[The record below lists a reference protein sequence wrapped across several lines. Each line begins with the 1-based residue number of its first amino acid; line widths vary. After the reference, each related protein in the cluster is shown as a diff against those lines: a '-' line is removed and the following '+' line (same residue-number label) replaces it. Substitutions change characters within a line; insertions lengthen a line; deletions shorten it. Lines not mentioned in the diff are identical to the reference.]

1 MEVHRARFVDFIPS
15 AINALAF
22 APNTARPVMACGRAN
37 GDIEVWNPKNEWTL
51 EKVIPGGKNTSV
63 EALAWAHQTTLTEE
77 EDFWDSEKEKQAAIK
92 KLVKTPPRLFSA
104 GLNAVVT
111 EWDLTTLK
119 PKRAVDSHGGAVWC
133 MAVNHAN
140 TILAVGCEDG
150 CVRLFDIADGELA
163 FIRSFDK
170 QKTRILSLA
179 WSQDDLIMITGS
191 ANSSIYKWNV
201 ELGRVVSRMTV
212 DRVSGEDT
220 LVWSVKFLANGN
232 IVSGDSL
239 GHVKFW
245 DGTTTTMIQSFNSH
259 GADVLCLA
267 AGRDGNT
274 VFSSGVDR
282 KCNQY
287 RLVDQPAPK
296 KTGKNG
302 KNGTINGKT
311 EMVTKWV
318 LAGSRRFHSHDVRAL
333 ALDESR
339 SVDALV
345 SGGVDVSMVVCPA
358 AQFPDI
364 NQRRL
369 PYVPQRPIV
378 SLSKSERLMMCRQEH
393 GVKVWRLGKSA
404 SPIQPFSELEIGA
417 HMDLIEPQQAILEM
431 NFKTDRNLTASALSE
446 DGHWIAVAD
455 IEEVKLFRVDESKS
469 HPGQLTVKKQKS
481 FPGVRGTGAHYL
493 TFSPDS
499 ARLVVASTD
508 SHVVVVDIAQW
519 ETGTFDILRKF
530 GQHRGA
536 GGKQAESMD
545 VDGEEEDIVG
555 GESQI
560 ETIIAMAVSADGQ
573 WLATG
578 DLKNRIFVFNLDTL
592 QHHATLPIFDAPLTG
607 LQFHPYSPTLVIPTA
622 SNVFYLFNVES
633 RRLTDWSRE
642 YSSDKN
648 FPTKFLGLKD
658 KIQGIAFNPARRN
671 TLLVW
676 GANYLCHVD
685 LDQGVGDRNAV
696 LNVGKRKRVD
706 RAQDEIR
713 KQQRERRMKKYAAL
727 GILPMPELEADG
739 KAVVVLEGKKGRK
752 VLTTT
757 TNHVGEKEEEFN
769 FQLLHKFQP
778 LMFVD
783 FVGDNSLVVVELP
796 FIKILSSLPPS
807 YYRASY
813 GT

>member
-1 MEVHRARFVDFIPS
+1 MEVHRCRFVDYIPS

-22 APNTARPVMACGRAN
+22 APNTTRPVMACGRAN
-37 GDIEVWNPKNEWTL
+37 GDIEVWNPKNDWTL
-51 EKVIPGGKNTSV
+51 EKIIPGGKNTSV
-63 EALAWAHQTTLTEE
+63 EALAWAHQTVLTEE
-77 EDFWDSEKEKQAAIK
+77 DDFWDSEKEKQAAIK
-92 KLVKTPPRLFSA
+92 KLVKASPRLFSA

-119 PKRAVDSHGGAVWC
+119 PRRSVDSHGGAVWC
-133 MAVNHAN
+133 MATNHAN

-179 WSQDDLIMITGS
+179 WSEDDTIMVTGS
-191 ANSSIYKWNV
+191 ANSSIYKWDV

-220 LVWSVKFLANGN
+220 LVWSVKILAGGN

-245 DGTTTTMIQSFNSH
+245 DGTTGTMIQSFNSH

-267 AGRDGNT
+267 VGRDGNT

-296 KTGKNG
+296 KSGKNG

-311 EMVTKWV
+311 EMITKWIV
-318 LAGSRRFHSHDVRAL
+318 AGSRRFHSHDVRAL

-339 SVDALV
+339 NVDALV

-364 NQRRL
+364 NQRRI
-369 PYVPQRPIV
+369 PHVPQRPVV
-378 SLSKSERLMMCRQEH
+378 SISKSKRLMLCRQTH
-393 GVKVWRLGKSA
+393 GVKMWRLGKSA
-404 SPIQPFSELEIGA
+404 SPTQSFSEFEIGA

-431 NFKTDRNLTASALSE
+431 NFKDDHNLTASALSE

-455 IEEVKLFRVDESKS
+455 IEEVKLFRVDENPSQ
-469 HPGQLTVKKQKS
+469 PGQFVVKKQKS
-481 FPGVRGTGAHYL
+481 FPGVRGTGAHFL
-493 TFSPDS
+493 TFTPDS
-499 ARLVVASTD
+499 TRLVVASTD
-508 SHVVVVDIAQW
+508 SHVVIMDIAQW
-519 ETGTFDILRKF
+519 ETGNFDILRRF
-530 GQHRGA
+530 GHHRGA
-536 GGKQAESMD
+536 GGKEDESMD
-545 VDGEEEDIVG
+545 VDGDEDVVG
-555 GESQI
+555 GEGQI
-560 ETIIAMAVSADGQ
+560 ETIVSMAVSADGQ

-592 QHHATLPIFDAPLTG
+592 QHHATLPTFDAPLTA
-607 LQFHPYSPTLVIPTA
+607 LHFHPYSPTLVVPTA
-622 SNVFYLFNVES
+622 SNVFYLFNVET

-642 YSSDKN
+642 YSSDKH

-658 KIQGIAFNPARRN
+658 KIQGIAFNPARKN

-676 GANYLCHVD
+676 GANYICNVD
-685 LDQGVGDRNAV
+685 LDQGVGDRNAI
-696 LNVGKRKRVD
+696 LNVGKRKRID
-706 RAQDEIR
+706 RAQDQIR
-713 KQQRERRMKKYAAL
+713 KQQQERRMKKYAAL
-727 GILPMPELEADG
+727 GIAPMPELETG
-739 KAVVVLEGKKGRK
+739 NAVVVLQGKKGRK

-757 TNHVGEKEEEFN
+757 TKALQQEEKEEEHN

>member
-1 MEVHRARFVDFIPS
+1 MEVHRCRFVDYIPS
-15 AINALAF
+15 AINALTF
-22 APNTARPVMACGRAN
+22 APNTTRPVLACGRAN

-63 EALAWAHQTTLTEE
+63 EALAWAHQTTLTED
-77 EDFWDSEKEKQAAIK
+77 EDFWDSEKEKQTAIK

-119 PKRAVDSHGGAVWC
+119 PKRSVDSHGGAVWC
-133 MAVNHAN
+133 MATNHAN
-140 TILAVGCEDG
+140 TVLAVGCEDG

-179 WSQDDLIMITGS
+179 WSQDDTVMVTGS

-220 LVWSVKFLANGN
+220 LVWSVKILSNGT
-232 IVSGDSL
+232 VASGDSL

-245 DGTTTTMIQSFNSH
+245 DGESTTMIQSFNAH

-267 AGRDGNT
+267 AGKDGNT

-287 RLVDQPAPK
+287 RFVDQPAPK

-302 KNGTINGKT
+302 KNGSINGKSAT
-311 EMVTKWV
+311 VTKWV

-339 SVDALV
+339 NVDALV

-358 AQFPDI
+358 AQFPEN

-369 PYVPQRPIV
+369 TYVPQRPII
-378 SLSKSERLMMCRQEH
+378 SISKSKRLMLCRQEH
-393 GVKVWRLGKSA
+393 GVKVWRIGKSA
-404 SPIQPFSELEIGA
+404 APVQPFSEIEIGA

-431 NFKTDRNLTASALSE
+431 NFKDDRNLTATALSE

-455 IEEVKLFRVDESKS
+455 IEEVKLFRIDEHPSK
-469 HPGQLTVKKQKS
+469 PGQLVVKKQKS

-493 TFSPDS
+493 SFTPDS
-499 ARLVVASTD
+499 TRLVVASTD
-508 SHVVVVDIAQW
+508 SHVAIVDITQW
-519 ETGTFDILRKF
+519 ESGKFDILRKF
-530 GQHRGA
+530 GQHRGT
-536 GGKQAESMD
+536 GGKDNESMD
-545 VDGEEEDIVG
+545 VDGDEGLIGDEGQV
-555 GESQI
+555 
-560 ETIIAMAVSADGQ
+560 ETIVFMAVSADGQ

-592 QHHATLPIFDAPLTG
+592 QHHATLPVFDAPLTA
-607 LQFHPYSPTLVIPTA
+607 LHFHPYSPTLVIPTA
-622 SNVFYLFNVES
+622 SNVFYLFNVET

-642 YSSDKN
+642 FSSDKH

-658 KIQGIAFNPARRN
+658 KIQGIAFNPARKN

-676 GANYLCHVD
+676 GANYICHVD
-685 LDQGVGDRNAV
+685 LDQGVGDRNAI

-706 RAQDEIR
+706 RAQDQLR
-713 KQQRERRMKKYAAL
+713 KQQRERRMKKYADL
-727 GILPMPELEADG
+727 GIVPMPELESG

-752 VLTTT
+752 VLAAS
-757 TNHVGEKEEEFN
+757 TNRLEEEKEEEIN

-783 FVGDNSLVVVELP
+783 FIGDNSLVVVELP